1 MHFVLLLIAAYT
13 SATSPL
19 HSCTSLSE
27 NRPQTVCFIKFWLFW
42 TPSPCQNMTYRL
54 SEQETHLSIAHILKS
69 PCLIFFQ
76 TAKKEKNQRYLPFIF
91 LWFPILFSSSKSPKN
106 VLIKSISAFS
116 GSKILA
122 HFFKCAFLSAFFSY
136 RDRGEEAAAKEVAY
150 DEEKL
155 FRRSL
160 WLSIELWNVLGQT
173 GFQWDGATN
182 NPLILEP

>member
-1 MHFVLLLIAAYT
+1 MIPHFVFKLQK
-13 SATSPL
+13 
-19 HSCTSLSE
+19 
-27 NRPQTVCFIKFWLFW
+27 PQKC
-42 TPSPCQNMTYRL
+42 
-54 SEQETHLSIAHILKS
+54 
-69 PCLIFFQ
+69 
-76 TAKKEKNQRYLPFIF
+76 
-91 LWFPILFSSSKSPKN
+91 
-106 VLIKSISAFS
+106 LIKSISAFS
-116 GSKILA
+116 GGKILA
-122 HFFKCAFLSAFFSY
+122 HFFKCAFLSAFFYY